1 MPIVFCEPSMIQQ
14 PTVENQ
20 LKILQ
25 ILGFFIYFIFGEG
38 RRSREVE
45 RMARGKSFPAP
56 DGTRNSGL
64 V

>member
-1 MPIVFCEPSMIQQ
+1 MIQQ

-38 RRSREVE
+38 RRNREVE

-56 DGTRNSGL
+56 ERTRNSGL